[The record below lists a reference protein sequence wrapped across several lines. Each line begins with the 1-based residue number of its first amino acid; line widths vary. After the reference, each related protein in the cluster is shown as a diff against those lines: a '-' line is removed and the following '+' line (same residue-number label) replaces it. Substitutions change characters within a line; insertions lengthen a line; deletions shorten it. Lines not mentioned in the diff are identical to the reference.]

1 MKFSIIT
8 CSDTR
13 AIEEDEAGAALT
25 KMIEDQGWEVAEHIV
40 VPDERQTIANHI
52 LKAIED
58 EKVDFVLTCGGTGP
72 SLRDVTPEATKD
84 VCERDVPG
92 IAEFMRAESQ
102 KKVVSA
108 MLSRGVCMQK
118 DATIVINLPGST
130 RGATEN
136 FEVIIP
142 VLPHAVKMMQG
153 AHHN

>member
-1 MKFSIIT
+1 MKFAIIT

-13 AIEEDEAGAALT
+13 TIEEDTAGQALAQ
-25 KMIEDQGWEVAEHIV
+25 MIEAQGWEVAEHTIV
-40 VPDERQTIANHI
+40 KDERQVISNKI
-52 LKAIED
+52 LEAIED
-58 EKVDFVLTCGGTGP
+58 LKVDFVLTCGGTGP

-118 DATIVINLPGST
+118 GATIVINLPGSKN
-130 RGATEN
+130 GATEN

-153 AHHN
+153 AHHH